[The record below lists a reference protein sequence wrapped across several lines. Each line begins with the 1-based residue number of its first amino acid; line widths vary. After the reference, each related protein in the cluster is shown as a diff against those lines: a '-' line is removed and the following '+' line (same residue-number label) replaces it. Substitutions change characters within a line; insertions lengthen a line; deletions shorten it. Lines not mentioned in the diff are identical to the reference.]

1 MAYCTSLL
9 VGGGSGQSVHRHSLV
24 NGWCVDF
31 QHFKIV
37 RAIQLVM
44 DDPCRL
50 QDAIA
55 GMKRLL
61 TLTFIHELNPAFEHI
76 KHLKVA
82 QVLMQASSVQIM
94 HAARILLDP
103 DDMRPELPMRGLFD
117 TKVAV
122 FHKAA

>member
-9 VGGGSGQSVHRHSLV
+9 VSGGSGHGVHRYSLV
-24 NGWCVDF
+24 NGRRVDF

-37 RAIQLVM
+37 RALKLVM

-55 GMKRLL
+55 GMERLL
-61 TLTFIHELNPAFEHI
+61 TLTFIHELNPAFQHI

-82 QVLMQASSVQIM
+82 QVLMQTSGVQIM
-94 HAARILLDP
+94 HTARILLDP
-103 DDMRPELPMRGLFD
+103 DDMGPELPMRRLFD